1 MKTIKDLDV
10 WDKKVI
16 LRCDLNVS
24 IKDGKISSDERIIA
38 SLETIKY
45 LINSNCKLIIMS
57 HLGKV
62 KTEED
67 KKNNSLKVVYER
79 LKELLPDINI
89 YFCPETRGKV
99 LEDYAQKL
107 QNGEIL
113 LMENTRF
120 EDLDNKK
127 ESNND
132 LQLAKY
138 WAGLGE
144 VFIDDAFG
152 MTHRRHA
159 SNNGIK
165 KFLPSG
171 VGFLIAKELE
181 MLDSLMNPEKP
192 FVVIMGGAKVE
203 DKSLLIESIIKRTD
217 YLLLGGGIASTFLA
231 ANHNVGKSLVSKEY
245 ISEAKKLLTIY
256 KERIILPIDVIVKNN
271 EDIHIKNITEL
282 NDDDII
288 YDIGPH
294 TIKEYE
300 QYINKAKTIFM
311 NGTAGLYEDKN
322 FEQGTK
328 SILAF
333 CSKSTAKVIL
343 GGGDALASAAHFNI
357 KDFYHLS
364 TGGGATLDYI
374 STGKLACMEE
384 D

>member
-181 MLDSLMNPEKP
+181 ML
-192 FVVIMGGAKVE
+192 
-203 DKSLLIESIIKRTD
+203 
-217 YLLLGGGIASTFLA
+217 
-231 ANHNVGKSLVSKEY
+231 
-245 ISEAKKLLTIY
+245 
-256 KERIILPIDVIVKNN
+256 
-271 EDIHIKNITEL
+271 IH
-282 NDDDII
+282 
-288 YDIGPH
+288 
-294 TIKEYE
+294 
-300 QYINKAKTIFM
+300 
-311 NGTAGLYEDKN
+311 
-322 FEQGTK
+322 
-328 SILAF
+328 
-333 CSKSTAKVIL
+333 
-343 GGGDALASAAHFNI
+343 
-357 KDFYHLS
+357 
-364 TGGGATLDYI
+364 
-374 STGKLACMEE
+374 
-384 D
+384 